1 MTQDNNHGSRDGK
14 SYGGNGRGRSYGNGG
29 SRGGYGKS
37 GSRGGKSYGGGR
49 GFRKDGQRSEGGYRK
64 DGFRRDRDD
73 NRDFR
78 SEGGE
83 RREGGYR
90 KNFHNDDRRGGYRK
104 HDGYRKDGFRKDRDR
119 DFRRDGEG
127 GSEGGE
133 RRDFNRGPRRDG
145 EHGGYRG
152 NGRGGE
158 RGGYRGNGGY
168 RGRRDGDNPRYQHGD
183 KPWRKDGEDRGERRD
198 GERRDYRRD
207 GDRRDFRRDGDRRD
221 FHRDGERRDFH
232 RDGDR
237 RNDRRDNRYG
247 GDRRDNRYDRDR
259 RNDRRDDN
267 RRGERREFTPEERAE
282 YRERKNRE
290 YMDRP
295 RRNSDGTMSFPSQ
308 NPYTARRPDEPKMP
322 KGMEWSMLSKDEK
335 ERLRGLAKEHAE
347 NIGLHILAT
356 YALIDDDPA
365 AALEHAKWV
374 ARQASRI
381 DFARETL
388 AFVAYRMGD
397 YKLALREFRTAFR
410 MNGYPDYLPFIADCE
425 RGLGNP
431 KKAIEMAVS
440 DEAKMLRGDAKAEMF
455 LVYAGALGD
464 LELWDKA
471 IEIAHTLGRSQ
482 GISGGYRMRAI
493 QAEQLFLEEAGRDDD
508 AAALDGLLDK
518 LEMQYADEDLDE
530 ESDDVVI
537 DHDLQGL
544 TDDSDVLEKLG
555 IDPSMAQYAPE
566 PEYEDEGDYED
577 DYDED
582 DDLDESDESDD
593 NLDEDDEN
601 EVESFADDVIEEGEA
616 TPSDDDESEL
626 PAEEALEGVESDV
639 EPAALAEGDESG
651 DIEGDESE
659 EE

>member
-49 GFRKDGQRSEGGYRK
+49 GGFRKDGQRSEGGYRK

-104 HDGYRKDGFRKDRDR
+104 NDGFHKGGYRKDGYRNDRDR

-127 GSEGGE
+127 SAEGGE

-145 EHGGYRG
+145 ERGGYRG

-168 RGRRDGDNPRYQHGD
+168 RGHRDGDNPRYQHGD

-207 GDRRDFRRDGDRRD
+207 GDRRDFRRDG
-221 FHRDGERRDFH
+221 E
-232 RDGDR
+232 R

-259 RNDRRDDN
+259 RDNRRGDN

-308 NPYTARRPDEPKMP
+308 NPYTARRPGEPKMP

-471 IEIAHTLGRSQ
+471 IEIAHTLGRSK
-482 GISGGYRMRAI
+482 GISGGYRMRAV
-493 QAEQLFLEEAGRDDD
+493 QAEQLFLEEAGRTDE

-518 LEMQYADEDLDE
+518 LELQYADEELDE

-544 TDDSDVLEKLG
+544 TDDSIVLEKLG

-566 PEYEDEGDYED
+566 LEPEYGDDYED
-577 DYDED
+577 GDLDDSDEIDEVDED
-582 DDLDESDESDD
+582 TDETDEVGIDAVAEDVEEGLDE
-593 NLDEDDEN
+593 
-601 EVESFADDVIEEGEA
+601 
-616 TPSDDDESEL
+616 PSQDDESEL

-639 EPAALAEGDESG
+639 EPAALAEGDADESADG
-651 DIEGDESE
+651 AIEGDESE